1 MSGNLA
7 VPNIFG
13 MVSTAPV
20 SEIDQDFDA
29 VEAYVNLRQIT
40 FDILS
45 NRPAAGTAGAFYFA
59 TDTGQLYAD
68 TGSAWIALSASTGL
82 IAASANTITGLTL
95 SNDILLP
102 NTSIDVAA
110 GVCSSDE
117 ASPLARTTIS
127 LAALTSGTTSGLWV
141 AGFGTGKLDAGAVA
155 ASTWYYVYLILNET
169 TATTDI
175 LFSTSA
181 TSPALPSGYTR
192 KRRIGAFKT
201 DGSSH
206 ILAFIQHG
214 NTFLWLATVLEIN
227 SNNPGTSAFFHAI
240 ASVPTTIVTQA
251 KMLVGVTNTGSGG
264 VSYLL
269 CTPPSSNDETPS
281 ASNNTCAAGAESVA
295 GQVSTGLVPVNIY
308 TDSGG
313 NVRVRLSFSDGSV
326 TALMRVQGWIDARGA
341 ES

>member
-1 MSGNLA
+1 MSGNL
-7 VPNIFG
+7 
-13 MVSTAPV
+13 TAPV
-20 SEIDQDFDA
+20 KFSPTSTWDISDLDGDFA
-29 VEAYVNLRQIT
+29 FFASYINVRQIT
-40 FDILS
+40 FDILA
-45 NRPAAGTAGAFYFA
+45 NRPAPGAAGSYYFA
-59 TDTGQLYAD
+59 TDTGQYFAD
-68 TGSAWIALSASTGL
+68 TGSAWQPIGASTGL
-82 IAASANTITGLTL
+82 IAGASNTITGLTL

-102 NTSIDVAA
+102 NTSIDVTA

-117 ASPLARTTIS
+117 ANPLARTSMS
-127 LAALTSGTTSGLWV
+127 LTSVLSGTTSGLWV
-141 AGFGTGKLDAGAVA
+141 AGFGQSKLDAGAVA
-155 ASTWYYVYLILNET
+155 ASTWYYVFLILNET
-169 TATTDI
+169 TATTDM

-181 TSPALPSGYTR
+181 TSPVLPSGYTR

-240 ASVPTTIVTQA
+240 ASVPGSIVTQA
-251 KMLVGVTNTGSGG
+251 KMLVGVTNTGAGG

-326 TALMRVQGWIDARGA
+326 TALMRIQGWIDGRGTD
-341 ES
+341 